1 LRHFSQTF
9 VGNDNFSLT
18 KAKISKF
25 ERKSFTCNRD
35 YFELFY

>member
-18 KAKISKF
+18 KAKIS
-25 ERKSFTCNRD
+25 
-35 YFELFY
+35 